1 MCSFAEIKVA
11 PSEHPLLFCPQY
23 VTEDLKALGHEHKT
37 ALKFYNVVNAVEKVD
52 GCICA
57 MSDARKLGE
66 AAGY

>member
-11 PSEHPLLFCPQY
+11 PSEHPLLFCPQD
-23 VTEDLKALGHEHKT
+23 VIENLKALGHENKT
-37 ALKFYNVVNAVEKVD
+37 ASKFYNVVNAVEKVD

-57 MSDARKLGE
+57 VSDARKQGK